1 MSCVPANSEGVFV
14 SYRRMPLAML
24 TKNFGLTT
32 QSKFAEYRSLTLF
45 DPMRSQRSLNFS
57 GSNTD
62 PFGCSAGAPPRFR
75 LRVLPPATLSRM
87 LRLSCDET
95 FQFTK
100 SDESVQL
107 NVLPVKGAGEL
118 RKMADRSMRLSLRL
132 KPA

>member
-1 MSCVPANSEGVFV
+1 
-14 SYRRMPLAML
+14 
-24 TKNFGLTT
+24 FGLIT

-57 GSNTD
+57 GSASHAAVVKPSVRVPSANTD

-75 LRVLPPATLSRM
+75 LRVFPPATLSRM

-107 NVLPVKGAGEL
+107 NVL
-118 RKMADRSMRLSLRL
+118 
-132 KPA
+132 